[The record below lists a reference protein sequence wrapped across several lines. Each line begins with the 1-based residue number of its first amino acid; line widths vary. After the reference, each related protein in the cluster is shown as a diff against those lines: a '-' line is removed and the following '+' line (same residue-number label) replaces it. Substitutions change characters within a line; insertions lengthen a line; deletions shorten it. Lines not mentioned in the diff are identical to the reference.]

1 MEKEF
6 IQYTPE
12 FRNMVVSLLENGQIK
27 SISEARRKFN
37 IGGSMTIQKWIVQ
50 MGKQSILPKLKI
62 RKLKDEVN
70 YRKDTDPER
79 LNTIKKTI
87 G

>member
-1 MEKEF
+1 
-6 IQYTPE
+6 
-12 FRNMVVSLLENGQIK
+12 
-27 SISEARRKFN
+27 
-37 IGGSMTIQKWIVQ
+37 